1 MAASGSALSRRV
13 SEVVGV
19 ALFAVAL
26 IWLIA
31 LATYDPNDPVWF
43 FSTGTHD
50 IPANFAGRVGAFL
63 SELSF
68 QIDRLRVVPDS
79 RVHRHCRLA
88 LLLVPDRGCHLH
100 QAVRRGD
107 ALRL

>member
-1 MAASGSALSRRV
+1 MARLTQKGSRVAGSGSTLSRRF

-19 ALFAVAL
+19 GLFAVAL

-43 FSTGTHD
+43 FSSGTHA

-68 QIDRLRVVPDS
+68 QIFGY
-79 RVHRHCRLA
+79 A
-88 LLLVPDRGCHLH
+88 
-100 QAVRRGD
+100 
-107 ALRL
+107 